1 MAVPTH
7 FYLTPRWAEIGS
19 SPDLASG
26 YGAFGLPFGKKI
38 EAQKPRSS
46 VTDQLDQLDL
56 LDQPFFGILID
67 SCRKKIWYY
76 CQVRLVD

>member
-1 MAVPTH
+1 M
-7 FYLTPRWAEIGS
+7 GS

-56 LDQPFFGILID
+56 LDQPFFWHFD
-67 SCRKKIWYY
+67 RFMQKKKYGTTA
-76 CQVRLVD
+76 RLGWLTRG